1 MRPETGPSHPFLEQ
15 LDRRLDALREHSL
28 YRTLEAAPLDFCSN
42 DYLGLGTSPEFAR
55 TVADAIQE
63 SVRSTGRI
71 ASTGSRLLSGHG
83 PHWDELE
90 EAFSVFVGSETALY
104 FGSGYAANLGLLG
117 AIAGPEDTF
126 FSDAANHASL
136 IDGMRLSRARKVVF
150 PHLDLDFLDR
160 KLRNSPPTG
169 ERFIVVESVFSMD
182 GDRAPLDELARLAER
197 HRAGLVIDEA
207 HATGVFGPGGRGL
220 TPPALR
226 ESGPLVATV
235 STCGKA
241 LAAPGAFVAG
251 KRVVRDFLVNSART
265 FIFSTALPPYAAAH
279 VSASLEAVSGA
290 DDARTKLVGLATR
303 LREGLTRFGADIG
316 KGDTQIVPVFVG
328 SSRDAVRVADG
339 LGSKGLRIRPIRPP
353 TVPEG
358 SARLRLSVTA
368 NMADAEIDR
377 VVDAVREST

>member
-1 MRPETGPSHPFLEQ
+1 
-15 LDRRLDALREHSL
+15 
-28 YRTLEAAPLDFCSN
+28 
-42 DYLGLGTSPEFAR
+42 
-55 TVADAIQE
+55 
-63 SVRSTGRI
+63 
-71 ASTGSRLLSGHG
+71 
-83 PHWDELE
+83 
-90 EAFSVFVGSETALY
+90 VFVGSETALY